1 MKMMGVNPFSHF
13 LAWFIES
20 AVFLLVTVII
30 LSIILKSTGILP
42 NSDGFLL
49 FVYLCDYA
57 LSILAISFLVSSFFD
72 KTNIAGLSGSL
83 IYVIC
88 FFPFIVV
95 LCLEENLPFF
105 VKNILVCKFMSKSCL
120 VDKSQIV
127 SNILALTFSNGLI
140 KSIVLGW
147 CISSWLF

>member
-20 AVFLLVTVII
+20 AAFLLLTVII
-30 LSIILKSTGILP
+30 LTIVLKSGRILP
-42 NSDGFLL
+42 KSDGFVVFL
-49 FVYLCDYA
+49 YLCDYA

-95 LCLEENLPFF
+95 MCLEESLPLSIKTLLVGKLFMRHDWLGLANVYF
-105 VKNILVCKFMSKSCL
+105 LSVLLLNISTL
-120 VDKSQIV
+120 
-127 SNILALTFSNGLI
+127 
-140 KSIVLGW
+140 
-147 CISSWLF
+147 

>member
-20 AVFLLVTVII
+20 AAFLLVTVII
-30 LSIILKSTGILP
+30 LTIILKSGGVLP
-42 NSDGFLL
+42 KSDAFVVFL
-49 FVYLCDYA
+49 YLCDYA
-57 LSILAISFLVSSFFD
+57 LSIMAISFLVSSFFD

-95 LCLEENLPFF
+95 MCLEDTLSFF
-105 VKNILVCKFMSKSCL
+105 AKGMLVRR
-120 VDKSQIV
+120 VP
-127 SNILALTFSNGLI
+127 NYLT
-140 KSIVLGW
+140 
-147 CISSWLF
+147 SS

>member
-20 AVFLLVTVII
+20 TVFLLVTVAI
-30 LSIILKSTGILP
+30 LTIILKSSGILP
-42 NSDGFLL
+42 KSDGFIVFL
-49 FVYLCDYA
+49 YLSDYA
-57 LSILAISFLVSSFFD
+57 LTILAISFLVSAFFD

-95 LCLEENLPFF
+95 MCLEDNLSFF
-105 VKNILVCKFMSKSCL
+105 
-120 VDKSQIV
+120 
-127 SNILALTFSNGLI
+127 I
-140 KSIVLGW
+140 KSLLVGGVLNY
-147 CISSWLF
+147 L